1 MNGFEQLIQLAL
13 LASSA
18 AATSFAIL
26 SIRGRLRRFDGELY
40 TVSAPLSAG
49 APLHFFESA
58 HGLLRPAL
66 HRFLSGQPWLSLE
79 LVGRAGQVQF
89 QIWIPTGERPFVE
102 SLLRAAYPGVELKP
116 APALVDDVV
125 DHGRAV
131 DGRVDRDLAHAD
143 VRLAR
148 GNYLPIQTTFESEPL
163 SSLFWTLGR
172 SQGSESI
179 TLQLLIKPKS
189 SAWHTAAHLTAQA
202 LRDGQRGLRGILFGI
217 PASAEPSQLERD
229 RAKAIEEKATSLGFD
244 CVLRV
249 VATAERPEQAREFLR
264 SVAASLRPFAAANS
278 FDFRRVLR
286 GRRFL
291 ELFRLRQFPPFGSFI
306 LNAREL
312 AALWHFPVEAPP
324 QLAVIRSPKLP
335 PPSGVSDGERL
346 IGFSTYAEE
355 GQAIRLS
362 VEDSRRHLFLN
373 GPTGVGKTTLMAQL
387 ALQDIAAGRGVVLL
401 DPKVDLFRAV
411 LERLP
416 LPRER
421 LTDVVVISSDGSE
434 LTPGINPLEVV
445 PGADPDLVAENV
457 LAIFQRIFAEFWG
470 PRTSDILK
478 ATLLTLVRQPETT
491 LAHIPL
497 LLTDAGFRSRFV
509 RELDDPVG
517 LGSFWDYYERLT
529 QAQQLEAIGPVLNK
543 LREFLVRPRLRRLLC
558 QPRSTIDLRKVVD
571 GSGVLLA
578 DLSVGRW
585 GETTSA
591 LIGSFLVSRIWQ
603 IVMARSS
610 IPEATLGDCGLYVDE
625 FQRFLG
631 IPGPFADVLA
641 QARSLHLS
649 LTLGA
654 QHTGQLPRE
663 VREAVAANAR
673 SKVIF
678 QCGHEDAAYFA
689 REFAPINTE
698 ALMSLPRFEAAARL
712 SIHGETSRP
721 FTLRTA
727 PLQPVTD
734 PDLAEEVVAGSQARY
749 GRHIAVI
756 DRELQ
761 AHLAPMGEPPIPE
774 LGVGRR
780 RRR

>member
-1 MNGFEQLIQLAL
+1 MPGPEILQPALLTLSAAAAL
-13 LASSA
+13 LAGLALRS
-18 AATSFAIL
+18 
-26 SIRGRLRRFDGELY
+26 RLRRFDGELY
-40 TVSAPLSAG
+40 RVVAPAVTGS
-49 APLHFFESA
+49 PEHFFQSL
-58 HGLLRPAL
+58 HGLLRPWL
-66 HRFLSGQPWLSLE
+66 RRLLSGQPWISLE

-89 QIWIPTGERPFVE
+89 QIWIPTGERPFIE
-102 SLLRAAYPGVELKP
+102 SLLRAAYPGVELSAVTE
-116 APALVDDVV
+116 APPDSSPDAL
-125 DHGRAV
+125 
-131 DGRVDRDLAHAD
+131 AD
-143 VRLAR
+143 VQLSR
-148 GNYLPIQTTFESEPL
+148 GNYLPIQTAFESEPL
-163 SSLFWTLGR
+163 ASVFWTLAR
-172 SQGSESI
+172 AQGSNSI
-179 TLQLLIKPKS
+179 SLQLLVKPKS
-189 SAWHTAAHLTAQA
+189 SAWQTAAHLAAQG
-202 LRDGQRGLRGILFGI
+202 LRDGQRGLRGLLFGI
-217 PASAEPSQLERD
+217 PPGAPATQFERE
-229 RAKAIEEKATSLGFD
+229 RAQSIEEKAGALGFD
-244 CVLRV
+244 IALRV

-278 FDFRRVLR
+278 FDFRSVLF
-286 GRRFL
+286 GKRFR
-291 ELFRLRQFPPFGSFI
+291 ELFRIRQFPSIGGFI

-312 AALWHFPVEAPP
+312 AQLWHFPAEAPP
-324 QLAVIRSPKLP
+324 QLAVIRSPKLLP
-335 PPSGVSDGERL
+335 PVGVSDGDRL

-355 GQAIRLS
+355 GQAVRLS

-401 DPKVDLFRAV
+401 DPKVDLFRSV

-457 LAIFQRIFAEFWG
+457 LAIFQRTFAEFWG

-478 ATLLTLVRQPETT
+478 AALLTLVRQPEAT

-509 RELDDPVG
+509 RDLGDPVG

-529 QAQQLEAIGPVLNK
+529 EAQRLEAIGPVLNK

-558 QPRSTIDLRKVVD
+558 QPRSTIDLRRVVD
-571 GSGVLLA
+571 GGGVLLA

-603 IVMARSS
+603 IVTARSA
-610 IPEATLGDCGLYVDE
+610 IPETARRDVGLYVDE

-678 QCGHEDAAYFA
+678 QCGYDDAAYFA
-689 REFAPINTE
+689 REFAPLDAD
-698 ALMSLPRFEAAARL
+698 ALMSLARFEAAARL

-721 FTLRTA
+721 FTLRTL
-727 PLQPVTD
+727 PLQPVSD
-734 PDLAEEVVAGSQARY
+734 PNLAEEVVAGSQARY
-749 GRHIAVI
+749 GRHVSVI

-761 AHLAPMGEPPIPE
+761 ARLAPMGEPTIPG